1 MIQRKNTAELK
12 ASFTDFEILYNKY
25 NNIEKAVATTAVP
38 MTEQLKT
45 KLVDKLQS
53 LTGKKIVLTNKVD
66 PSCLGGIILQF
77 SDMQFNDS
85 ISGKLETLKNQ
96 LKA

>member
-1 MIQRKNTAELK
+1 MIQRKDTAEIR
-12 ASFTDFEILYNKY
+12 ASFADFETLYNKH

-38 MTEQLKT
+38 MTDRLKA

-66 PSCLGGIILQF
+66 PSCLGGVILQF